1 MIRARSLRLWAPLL
15 IVLLLA
21 LLAAWGSGAILR
33 RNLETRLLAEA
44 ASDARLRQALLD
56 SEIARFRLLPLALAD
71 DRDVVA
77 ASPTGHDL
85 RLSAKLEQRAGETGA
100 AVLYVI
106 APDGRAIAASNWR
119 KPDSF
124 VGRSY
129 GPRDYFRDAQAT
141 GAGEQFSLGTVS
153 HRPGLYLAR
162 RTARGF
168 VVVVKLEFDA
178 VEAQW
183 RRAGGETFVTDADGV
198 ILVTSRPAWRFTTT
212 QALRPEQRRAI
223 LTRTAAS
230 ALAAAPF
237 AMVEQGPFTLQGAPP
252 MVMVGTPP
260 DAAGWRVHLALPQP
274 QGSAGFIHLA
284 QLGAGLGVLVL
295 SGALASLRRR
305 RALARAQTAALEEAV
320 AIRTAE
326 LRREMDERAALETR
340 ASTLREGLRQANRL
354 ATLGQVAASVAH
366 ETAQPVAAIRNY
378 AQNAQSFLAQ
388 GEAQEVEANLAAID
402 RLATRIGLVTAELRG
417 FARKGG
423 ARADQTD
430 TAALRDV
437 VEGAC
442 LLLKERLSHVAFTP
456 PALPAA
462 WRVRGHH
469 VRLEQVLVNL
479 MQNALEA
486 MEGQTAPH
494 LTLGTQ
500 ETDGRIILTLSDN
513 GPGIAPDVA
522 QRLFT
527 PFTTSRPSGLG
538 LGLVIAQDIMQDLG
552 GALRLVPSDV
562 GAAFEI
568 EMLRA

>member
-1 MIRARSLRLWAPLL
+1 MA
-15 IVLLLA
+15 LLLA
-21 LLAAWGSGAILR
+21 FLAAWGSGLIMQR
-33 RNLETRLLAEA
+33 SLETRLLAEA
-44 ASDARLRQALLD
+44 ASDARLRQALLN
-56 SEIARFRLLPLALAD
+56 SEIARYRLLPLALAD

-77 ASPTGHDL
+77 ASPVGHDR
-85 RLSAKLEQRAGETGA
+85 RLSAKLEHMARETGA
-100 AVLYVI
+100 AVMYVI

-119 KPDSF
+119 KSDSF
-124 VGRSY
+124 VGRDY
-129 GPRDYFRDAQAT
+129 GPRDYFHTAQAT

-162 RTARGF
+162 RTGRGF

-198 ILVTSRPAWRFTTT
+198 ILVTSRPAWRFATT
-212 QALRPEQRRAI
+212 QALRPEQRRTI
-223 LTRTAAS
+223 LTRTAAN

-252 MVMVGTPP
+252 MVMVSTPSY
-260 DAAGWRVHLALPQP
+260 ASGWRVHLALPQP
-274 QGSAGFIHLA
+274 QGSAGLVRLA
-284 QLGAGLGVLVL
+284 QAGAGLLVLVL

-378 AQNAQSFLAQ
+378 AQNAQSFLARDDK
-388 GEAQEVEANLAAID
+388 AEVEANLAAID

-423 ARADQTD
+423 ARADQSD

-442 LLLKERLSHVAFTP
+442 LLLKERLSHVDFAC
-456 PALPAA
+456 PALSPDE
-462 WRVRGHH
+462 RVRGHH

-486 MEGQTAPH
+486 MEGLPKPR
-494 LTLGTQ
+494 LTLALR
-500 ETDGRIILTLSDN
+500 ETEERIILTLSDN

-552 GALRLVPSDV
+552 GALRLAPSEE

>member
-1 MIRARSLRLWAPLL
+1 MIRARSLRPWAPLL

-21 LLAAWGSGAILR
+21 LLAAWGSGLIMQR
-33 RNLETRLLAEA
+33 SLETRLLAEA

-56 SEIARFRLLPLALAD
+56 SEIARYRLLPLALAD

-77 ASPTGHDL
+77 ASAQGHDH
-85 RLSAKLEQRAGETGA
+85 RLSAKLEHMARETGA

-119 KPDSF
+119 KSDSF
-124 VGRSY
+124 VGRDY
-129 GPRDYFRDAQAT
+129 TPRDYFHDAQT
-141 GAGEQFSLGTVS
+141 KGAGEQFSLGTVS

-162 RTARGF
+162 RTGRGF

-212 QALRPEQRRAI
+212 RPLPAARQSAI

-230 ALAAAPF
+230 RLAPAPF
-237 AMVEQGPFTLQGAPP
+237 AMVEQGRFTLQGAPP
-252 MVMVGTPP
+252 MVMVGTQA
-260 DAAGWRVHLALPQP
+260 DGTGWRVHLALPQP
-274 QGSAGFIHLA
+274 QGSAGLVRLA
-284 QLGAGLGVLVL
+284 KAGAGLLVLVL

-378 AQNAQSFLAQ
+378 AQNAQSFLARDDK
-388 GEAQEVEANLAAID
+388 AEVEANLAAID

-423 ARADQTD
+423 ARADQSD

-442 LLLKERLSHVAFTP
+442 LLLKERLSHVAFIAPTLP
-456 PALPAA
+456 PTGK
-462 WRVRGHH
+462 VRGHH

-486 MEGQTAPH
+486 MEGLPKPR
-494 LTLGTQ
+494 LTLALR
-500 ETDGRIILTLSDN
+500 ETEERIILTLSDN

-552 GALRLVPSDV
+552 GALRLVPSEE